1 MISITLAITILTAII
16 SFTAFSNQKI
26 TDDLIFHP
34 PSVKNRNQWYRFLTC
49 ALIHADIMHLAFNMI
64 TFYSFG
70 NMVERSFATL
80 FPGIGSILFI
90 VLYIVAQIACM
101 IPTYIKHQDDY
112 AYRSLGASG
121 AVSAVVFA
129 GIILSPLDKLYL
141 MFIPIGI
148 PAFIFGAIF
157 LGVSLYFDKKGGG
170 GNFNHSAHYWG
181 ALAGII
187 LLLIFSYVFAGFD
200 AIGNFVYQVRNFMH
214 I

>member
-16 SFTAFSNQKI
+16 SFTAFSNDKI
-26 TDDLIFHP
+26 TSDLIFYP
-34 PSVKNRNQWYRFLTC
+34 PAINNQNQWYRFLTC
-49 ALIHADIMHLAFNMI
+49 AFIHADIMHLAFNMI

-70 NMVERSFATL
+70 NMVEQTFSRI
-80 FPGIGSILFI
+80 FPGMGSILFI
-90 VLYIVAQIACM
+90 VLYVVSQLLCM
-101 IPTYIKHQDDY
+101 IPTYIRHQDDY
-112 AYRSLGASG
+112 NDRSLGASG

-129 GIILSPLDKLYL
+129 GIILSPLNKLYL

-181 ALAGII
+181 AVAGIV
-187 LLLIFSYVFAGFD
+187 LLLIFSYVFGGFD
-200 AIGNFVYQVRNFMH
+200 AIGNFLYQVKNFMH
-214 I
+214 F

>member
-26 TDDLIFHP
+26 INDLIFYP
-34 PSVKNRNQWYRFLTC
+34 PSVKNQNQWYRFLSC
-49 ALIHADIMHLAFNMI
+49 ALIHADVMHLAFNMI

-70 NMVERSFATL
+70 TLVERSFASI
-80 FPGIGSILFI
+80 FPGKGPVLFI
-90 VLYIVAQIACM
+90 ALYLISQIVCM
-101 IPTYIKHQDDY
+101 IPTYLKHQDDY
-112 AYRSLGASG
+112 NYRSLGASG

-157 LGVSLYFDKKGGG
+157 LGVSIYFDKKGSG
-170 GNFNHSAHYWG
+170 GNYNHSAHYWG
-181 ALAGII
+181 ALSGVV
-187 LLLIFSYVFAGFD
+187 LLLIFSYAFGGFD
-200 AIGNFVYQVRNFMH
+200 AIGNFVFQVRSFMH
-214 I
+214 V